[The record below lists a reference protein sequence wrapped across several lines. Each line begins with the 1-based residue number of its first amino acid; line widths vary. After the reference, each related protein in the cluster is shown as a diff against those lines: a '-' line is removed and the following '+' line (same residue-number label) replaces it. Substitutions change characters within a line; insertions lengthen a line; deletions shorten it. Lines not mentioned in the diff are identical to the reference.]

1 MANGDAA
8 EARVER
14 ILDLLRSRGGRVTSA
29 RRAIIGALLDASPEH
44 VTADELATAVQRA
57 QPDVHVSTIYR
68 CLDALEELSVVDH
81 VHLGHGRAVYHLTD
95 EHHQHL
101 VCSSCGVVVEVPD
114 TVFDDVTARLAA
126 EFGFRLEPGHFAV
139 PGRCRACSAT
149 GDTATATAT
158 AEIG

>member
-1 MANGDAA
+1 MDVGD
-8 EARVER
+8 ERVER
-14 ILDLLRSRGGRVTSA
+14 ILELLRSRGGRVTSA
-29 RRAIIGALLDASPEH
+29 RRAIIGALLGASPEH

-57 QPDVHVSTIYR
+57 HPDVHVSTIYR
-68 CLDALEELSVVDH
+68 CLDALEDLGVVDH

-114 TVFDDVTARLAA
+114 AVFDDVTARLDA

-139 PGRCRACSAT
+139 PGRCRSCSA
-149 GDTATATAT
+149 DADAD